1 MAQFGYYIAKAQCL
15 NRTCDQL
22 IVGRNLPY
30 SRVTRIILSQEY
42 LDAADLDAIRRR
54 GNTYT
59 NYVLFCLKTSGTP
72 SPSQILILSRVFEAS
87 FLTRTAPSMRKWDD
101 FQFWT

>member
-1 MAQFGYYIAKAQCL
+1 MTQFGYYVAIAQCL

-59 NYVLFCLKTSGTP
+59 NYVLFWSLLINIFYQTKNP
-72 SPSQILILSRVFEAS
+72 STRVNTFS
-87 FLTRTAPSMRKWDD
+87 FQT
-101 FQFWT
+101 QN

>member
-59 NYVLFCLKTSGTP
+59 NHVLFWSLESTFAMLQFQLT
-72 SPSQILILSRVFEAS
+72 ILTF
-87 FLTRTAPSMRKWDD
+87 
-101 FQFWT
+101 

>member
-1 MAQFGYYIAKAQCL
+1 MAIAQCL

-59 NYVLFCLKTSGTP
+59 NYVLFWSLCKIKFAMLQFQLT
-72 SPSQILILSRVFEAS
+72 ILTF
-87 FLTRTAPSMRKWDD
+87 
-101 FQFWT
+101 

>member
-1 MAQFGYYIAKAQCL
+1 MTQFGYYIAIAQCL
-15 NRTCDQL
+15 DRTCDQL

-59 NYVLFCLKTSGTP
+59 NYVLFWSLCFEIKFAMLQFQLT
-72 SPSQILILSRVFEAS
+72 ILTF
-87 FLTRTAPSMRKWDD
+87 
-101 FQFWT
+101 

>member
-1 MAQFGYYIAKAQCL
+1 MTQFGYYIAIAQCL

-59 NYVLFCLKTSGTP
+59 NYVLFWSLCLVESTFAMLQFQLT
-72 SPSQILILSRVFEAS
+72 ILTF
-87 FLTRTAPSMRKWDD
+87 
-101 FQFWT
+101 